1 MRIGVLGALQIQDG
15 NGRAVRIGGHRL
27 RALLIMLALDAD
39 RVVSVHSLI
48 DRLWPGDQPADAAN
62 ALQSLVSRLRATL
75 RDAGIGDGLIESSP
89 AGYRLAIPA
98 DAVDAV
104 AFEARA
110 RAGGR
115 ALAEGDALTAARV
128 LREALSAWR
137 GPALADVAGEEFAAA
152 PAARLEELRSTAALD
167 AIEADLALG
176 AAGGG
181 LAGELTGE
189 LRAMTAADPLAE
201 RPRALLMRALAATGR
216 QADALAVYT
225 QGRELL
231 ADRLGVDPSPRLEQ
245 VYLAVLRGEIP
256 QAPPAVPLAP
266 ADTGPASLQKI
277 PQARPAVP
285 QRPADSGTA
294 SSNQEVPLARPAV
307 AVPPAGSGAASPYPE
322 RTGPAPAAPA
332 RLVGGQRPPTSF
344 IGRDDDVSGVLKK
357 LAEERLVTLTGPG
370 GVGKTRLAAEAA
382 GRLGTTAWFAGLA
395 PVTEPSQVPSA
406 VLDALGL
413 SERVIGRHGAEG
425 AGDPVG
431 KLCDALDGRDVVLVL
446 DNCEHVIEAAARL
459 AERLLADCARVRIL
473 ATSTEPLRIGGEIL
487 WVVPPLAVPPAP
499 LAVTATRVI
508 PQPPAAVPDVAE
520 IYPYPAV
527 QLFSDR
533 AAAVQ
538 PAFVL
543 DESNAAA
550 VARICRALDGL
561 PLAIELAAVWLRT
574 LTPAQLAERLDRR
587 FALLTGGSRTA
598 LPRHQ
603 TLRAVVEWSWNLLS
617 GAERVLA
624 RRLALF
630 PGGATLAATEQ
641 VCAGEGLDRADVLP
655 ALSGLV
661 GKSILAVVDGPG
673 DSGPRYRMLETV
685 RAYALEQLAD
695 AGEDSQVRDAYAG
708 YYLSIAQTADPLLRT
723 GAQVRW
729 FRELMAE
736 QDNLHAA
743 LRWAIAKGDADVA
756 LRFVRALSYFWVQRG
771 HGEGDTLARET
782 LALEPPPLTTLPVVE
797 ARVICALLAAGWS
810 WDIETIRAQLSGAI
824 ALLNQWS
831 AQYESYHPIAAMA
844 EPLLAQ
850 YDGDQE
856 KALTIFE
863 RYAAA
868 TDPWLRAMGRL
879 YRASYAG
886 ALGRLDGTEEDCHAA
901 LALFRE
907 LGETWGTAITLTQIA
922 EFVELRADHSAA
934 IAALEE
940 AVAIGR
946 QLGAW
951 GDMSYIEGKLAI
963 IHARTGEVAR
973 AQADLDRVVRDAVE
987 RGANSDT
994 ERWTAFM
1001 RAELAWRAGD
1011 LAGVTRSCEA
1021 LLTTIGGLRAGWWQS
1036 LRAHLKTRLA
1046 MVALAQDDLPRCR
1059 DLLGEALRAVT
1070 SWVEHPTLGLVID
1083 AIAAYVLRRDADA
1096 GAELAATLLGAA
1108 HAVRGAFDESSLDAP
1123 SARAAARA
1131 ALGEPAFETAY
1142 ASGRALGYETAV
1154 STATTALAGD

>member
-1 MRIGVLGALQIQDG
+1 VRIGVLGALQIQDG

-75 RDAGIGDGLIESSP
+75 RDADVGDSLIESSP

-115 ALAEGDALTAARV
+115 ALAEGDAPTAARV

-137 GPALADVAGEEFAAA
+137 GPALADVADEEFAAA

-167 AIEADLALG
+167 RIEADLALG
-176 AAGGG
+176 EAGGG
-181 LAGELTGE
+181 LTGELTGE

-245 VYLAVLRGEIP
+245 VYLEILRGE
-256 QAPPAVPLAP
+256 V
-266 ADTGPASLQKI
+266 SL
-277 PQARPAVP
+277 
-285 QRPADSGTA
+285 G
-294 SSNQEVPLARPAV
+294 RPAV
-307 AVPPAGSGAASPYPE
+307 AVPPAGSGAPSPYPE
-322 RTGPAPAAPA
+322 RTEPAPAAPA

-382 GRLGTTAWFAGLA
+382 ARLGTTAWFAGLA

-425 AGDPVG
+425 AGDPVA
-431 KLCDALDGRDVVLVL
+431 KLCDALAGRDVVLVL

-487 WVVPPLAVPPAP
+487 WVVPPLAVPPPQRA
-499 LAVTATRVI
+499 TTETRVL

-538 PAFVL
+538 PSFVL

-673 DSGPRYRMLETV
+673 DTGPRYRMLETV
-685 RAYALEQLAD
+685 RAYALERLAD
-695 AGEDSQVRDAYAG
+695 AGEDARVRDAYAG
-708 YYLSIAQTADPLLRT
+708 YYLSVAATADPLLRT

-743 LRWAIAKGDADVA
+743 LRWAIANRDADVA

-782 LALEPPPLTTLPVVE
+782 LALEPPPLTTLTLVE
-797 ARVICALLAAGWS
+797 GRVICALLAAGWS
-810 WDIETIRAQLSGAI
+810 WDIETVRAQLTGAI

-856 KALTIFE
+856 KALAIFE

-946 QLGAW
+946 ELGAW

-963 IHARTGEVAR
+963 IHARTGEIAR

-1011 LAGVTRSCEA
+1011 LAGVTRSCDA

-1059 DLLGEALRAVT
+1059 DLLGEALSAVT

-1083 AIAAYVLRRDADA
+1083 AIAAYVLRRDRDA

-1123 SARAAARA
+1123 PARAAART

-1142 ASGRALGYETAV
+1142 ASGRALGYEAAV
-1154 STATTALAGD
+1154 STASAALAGADA